1 MKKKK
6 QTNQVINF
14 KYHRDE
20 KILAREIQ
28 LLKARLKNLKNSY
41 DYNSIKKIAI
51 ENQLKILL
59 DGRGK
64 LNCYERMVEYNFIKD
79 HEKKIKKNL
88 VEIGMIKLKDGSFI
102 NQKYIISVKKSK
114 VPSGKNINYSKS
126 GPTGEFIYCLEIIV
140 PERKIFLDYKR
151 KKTRDEE
158 FDKIIKLVNKK

>member
-51 ENQLKILL
+51 E
-59 DGRGK
+59 
-64 LNCYERMVEYNFIKD
+64 
-79 HEKKIKKNL
+79 
-88 VEIGMIKLKDGSFI
+88 
-102 NQKYIISVKKSK
+102 IS
-114 VPSGKNINYSKS
+114 
-126 GPTGEFIYCLEIIV
+126 
-140 PERKIFLDYKR
+140 
-151 KKTRDEE
+151 
-158 FDKIIKLVNKK
+158 